1 MKLVV
6 ANQQH
11 YEKEAEA
18 AARVDGSNPKC
29 VCFVIN
35 SRLIIGAPNVERQ
48 EDTFMQFTGQREI
61 KFDQDET
68 DSLTN
73 WILGLAIGM
82 IVLGTAFAL
91 LDWCDLL
98 PVPAA
103 AGSRGLT
110 HATVIKEMSDGAGFV
125 RLSRERRIAA

>member
-1 MKLVV
+1 MIGLNIEAHETHRGQSATLREE
-6 ANQQH
+6 AN
-11 YEKEAEA
+11 EA

-35 SRLIIGAPNVERQ
+35 SCLIIGAPNVERQ

-82 IVLGTAFAL
+82 IVLGTAFAV

-98 PVPAA
+98 PPLPTAA
-103 AGSRGLT
+103 AVA
-110 HATVIKEMSDGAGFV
+110 HAA
-125 RLSRERRIAA
+125 

>member
-82 IVLGTAFAL
+82 IVLGTVFAV

-98 PVPAA
+98 PAA
-103 AGSRGLT
+103 AVAHADSTMKTTPGGLHGS
-110 HATVIKEMSDGAGFV
+110 
-125 RLSRERRIAA
+125 